1 MKHRRHLQ
9 WQTPKADKVVKDG
22 REQRRRACTESV
34 KGSRHLKSRR
44 VAPQRTLLALPRA
57 KRTVPCKEQ
66 KKVRERKQ
74 AQTKNKTEMGSH
86 HR

>member
-1 MKHRRHLQ
+1 A
-9 WQTPKADKVVKDG
+9 PKADEVVKDEQ
-22 REQRRRACTESV
+22 EQRRRACTKGL

-44 VAPQRTLLALPRA
+44 VAPQRTLLALPRT
-57 KRTVPCKEQ
+57 KRTVPYKEQ

-74 AQTKNKTEMGSH
+74 VQTKNKTEMGSH